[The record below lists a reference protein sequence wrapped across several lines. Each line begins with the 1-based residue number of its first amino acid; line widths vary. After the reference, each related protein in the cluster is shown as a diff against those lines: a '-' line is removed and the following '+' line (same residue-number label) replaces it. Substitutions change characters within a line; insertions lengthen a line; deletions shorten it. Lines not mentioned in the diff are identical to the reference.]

1 MKPGPSADFLRY
13 EDKSRVA
20 GLFSVH
26 AAVFGAFRVF
36 FNVEL
41 PWQTSHENL
50 GCFDLRPVPKRS
62 FDEFRTKTATLGRC
76 LTAFK
81 GLGREEC
88 YVDGLASADA
98 IAFPR
103 SDLCD

>member
-41 PWQTSHENL
+41 PWQHSHENL
-50 GCFDLRPVPKRS
+50 GCCDLRPVPKRS
-62 FDEFRTKTATLGRC
+62 VDELRTKTEAQAYFENLGQ
-76 LTAFK
+76 K
-81 GLGREEC
+81 PKNDWKPLGF
-88 YVDGLASADA
+88 V
-98 IAFPR
+98 
-103 SDLCD
+103 